1 MMTTPTTIERRAAVR
16 GDETARLERMIEIR
30 AVEDRVSQLFA
41 SGDIRGT
48 THLGQGQ
55 EAVAVGLAAAA
66 EATDVVTCTY
76 RGHGLALA
84 LGLTPL
90 EVVAEIM
97 GRSAGCI
104 RGLGGSMHMSGP
116 EVGLLPTFAIVG
128 AGLPVA
134 VGAAMALR
142 RRTPSGVALAVFGD
156 GASNIGAFHESL
168 NMAAVMRLPVVFVC
182 ENNLY
187 GEYSPLAVTTSV
199 TDIAVRA
206 GSYGMRSAI
215 VDGQD
220 VAAVIDATASAIAD
234 ARAGAGPTLLEM
246 KTYRYSG
253 HSRTDPAKYRPEGEL
268 ERWQERDPIRIAADR
283 LVAGATLTDETLAAL
298 HARIEGEVR
307 AAAEA
312 AQASAELSWDEYLD
326 YAVPGRA
333 PAAGSN

>member
-1 MMTTPTTIERRAAVR
+1 MTTSPTTIERRAALR
-16 GDETARLERMIEIR
+16 SDEADRLERMVEIR
-30 AVEDRVSQLFA
+30 VVEDRVNQLFA
-41 SGDIRGT
+41 SGEIRGT

-55 EAVAVGLAAAA
+55 EAVAVGLAAVA
-66 EATDVVTCTY
+66 EVTDVVTCTY

-90 EVVAEIM
+90 EVIAEIM

-142 RRTPSGVALAVFGD
+142 RRTPSGVAFAVFGD

-168 NMAAVMRLPVVFVC
+168 NMAAVLRLPVVFVC

-187 GEYSPLAVTTSV
+187 GEYSPLAATTSV

-206 GSYGMRSAI
+206 ASYDMPSAV

-220 VAAVIDATASAIAD
+220 IAAVMKATGNAVAR
-234 ARAGAGPTLLEM
+234 ARAGRGPTLLEM

-268 ERWQERDPIRIAADR
+268 ERWQERDPIRIAGER
-283 LVAGATLTDETLAAL
+283 LVAAGALTAETLAAL
-298 HARIEGEVR
+298 HARVASEVAT
-307 AAAEA
+307 AAQA
-312 AQASAELSWDEYLD
+312 AQASPELPWDEYLN

-333 PAAGSN
+333 RAVDLA